1 VTSLVEPIP
10 IVTKK
15 VSQAPIARKLAAF
28 NKHKSNLLK
37 KLQNGHKRRS
47 PSASF
52 DPVKSW
58 QDLTQL
64 ARLYFRG
71 EVMKQN
77 TMPTADRIKRLRQLS
92 KALRVACG
100 LARRAIR
107 DDVGNELYR
116 AWFAKKNLDL
126 MKAIAVPMEKDGSSV
141 LTRTADEIKEMVTV
155 LATLRVLAES
165 ALEANKVSNRSAGR
179 PALLPRD
186 CIQGLARVYRTSTG
200 SKPGRGAGPFADFAA
215 EFMIAVGET
224 GFDHTSLIDAI
235 KDAHHHAGRQF
246 KTSRFDR

>member
-1 VTSLVEPIP
+1 MNLFEPIP
-10 IVTKK
+10 IVSKK
-15 VSQAPIARKLAAF
+15 EARAPIAAKLAAF

-37 KLQNGHKRRS
+37 KLQNGHKRR
-47 PSASF
+47 PTSASF

-58 QDLTQL
+58 QDLTNCAQ
-64 ARLYFRG
+64 LYFWG
-71 EVMKQN
+71 EVMKQK

-92 KALRVACG
+92 RALRVACG

-107 DDVGNELYR
+107 DDVGDELYR

-126 MKAIAVPMEKDGSSV
+126 MKAVAVPMEKDGSSV

-155 LATLRVLAES
+155 LATLQALAES
-165 ALEANKVSNRSAGR
+165 ALEANNVSNRSAGR

-200 SKPGRGAGPFADFAA
+200 SKPGLGAGPFAEFAA
-215 EFMIAVGET
+215 AFMIAIGQT
-224 GFDHTSLIDAI
+224 GFERTSLIDAI
-235 KDAHHHAGRQF
+235 QDAHGKF
-246 KTSRFDR
+246 NPSWFDKKK